1 VAGGETARADHATP
15 FFFDEKG
22 RWQIMSKVDMKQKEN
37 IPSPDLWDTI
47 CMAFLEDAHYIMDE
61 LSGQYSADDRV
72 KTAREAADEEFAD
85 A

>member
-1 VAGGETARADHATP
+1 
-15 FFFDEKG
+15 
-22 RWQIMSKVDMKQKEN
+22 MSKQDMLKDEN

-47 CMAFLEDAHYIMDE
+47 CMAFLEDAHYITDE
-61 LSGQYSADDRV
+61 SSGQYSADDRV